1 MAPQTAGEH
10 CMQDTAFD
18 LPRYLAALPLFK
30 DMSPEAL
37 ARVAAGTRACR
48 FSRNDT
54 VFRVGAPCNEFFIMV
69 FGQVKMFALSAAGQ
83 EKVLELVGPGMSFA
97 EAPMFVGG
105 VHRVSAQALVDSL
118 LLSVAKQT
126 VLDEI
131 ARDPGLALRMLAGL
145 SRRLHRLNEDVE
157 ASALHTGLRRVAD
170 YLLNELQDAG
180 AGARAVSLPAS
191 KATIALRLSLTPEY
205 FSRMLHQLESEGLI
219 RIDKRAITITNADC
233 LRTYSSLG
241 AGAPEPPCHNGGQC
255 LRMQARQRGK
265 AAAPCRSARIA
276 VAASGGA

>member
-1 MAPQTAGEH
+1 MGPRTAGEH

-30 DMSPEAL
+30 DMPAEAL
-37 ARVAAGTRACR
+37 ARVAAGTRVCR
-48 FSRNDT
+48 FARNDT
-54 VFRVGAPCNEFFIMV
+54 LFRVGAPCQEFFIVV
-69 FGQVKMFALSAAGQ
+69 FGQIKMFALSAAGQ

-105 VHRVSAQALVDSL
+105 MHRVSAQALVDSL
-118 LLSVAKQT
+118 LLAVGKPT

-131 ARDPGLALRMLAGL
+131 ARDSGLALRMLAGL

-170 YLLNELQDAG
+170 YLLNELQEAG
-180 AGARAVSLPAS
+180 VGARAVSLPAS

-219 RIDKRAITITNADC
+219 RIDKRAITITNAEC

-241 AGAPEPPCHNGGQC
+241 AGAPEPPCHNGVQC
-255 LRMQARQRGK
+255 LRAQAKQRGK
-265 AAAPCRSARIA
+265 ATAPCPAASRAATARSA
-276 VAASGGA
+276 